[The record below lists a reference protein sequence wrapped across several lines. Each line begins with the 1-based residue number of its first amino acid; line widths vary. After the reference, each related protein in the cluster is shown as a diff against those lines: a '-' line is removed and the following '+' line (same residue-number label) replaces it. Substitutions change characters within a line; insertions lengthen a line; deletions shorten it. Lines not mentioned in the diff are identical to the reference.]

1 MYLHLILDISQKYL
15 QVRVHY
21 DKISWGQLYGYGRVG
36 EYRRYSLFLILG
48 TLLLSEKLSEVTKDT
63 GDTYPL
69 TCLYLILDIF

>member
-1 MYLHLILDISQKYL
+1 MIKS
-15 QVRVHY
+15 V
-21 DKISWGQLYGYGRVG
+21 GQLYGYGRVG

-69 TCLYLILDIF
+69 TCLYLI

>member
-1 MYLHLILDISQKYL
+1 MIKS
-15 QVRVHY
+15 V
-21 DKISWGQLYGYGRVG
+21 GQLYGYGRVG

-69 TCLYLILDIF
+69 TCLYLILDIFLEVSSPTLGYGL